1 PTTDRLCGSGR
12 RPKMRCD
19 FAQPRRDGFARATW
33 SFCNSVGFF
42 LADRHS
48 REHFLTRDHPIHR
61 NRMTTLTWTDQ
72 TQRPGS
78 ARAANDDD
86 PVTID
91 QASTGEAIT
100 LVIERVPFPVA
111 IEPL

>member
-1 PTTDRLCGSGR
+1 
-12 RPKMRCD
+12 
-19 FAQPRRDGFARATW
+19 
-33 SFCNSVGFF
+33 
-42 LADRHS
+42 
-48 REHFLTRDHPIHR
+48 
-61 NRMTTLTWTDQ
+61 MTTPTWTDQ